1 MHRGVFVRPAPRP
14 EGGRGVHRKAWGL
27 DIKETFVAH
36 VVHFEISV
44 PNPEVAVEFYSQVFG
59 WSIQKLP
66 DPVRYWQ
73 IGTSEAPFQ
82 QGIPGGIVQSKTG
95 SPRVSVTVQVESLER
110 ACARVIS
117 NGGSVIT
124 EQQIVPGF
132 GVHVLCKDPQGNF
145 FALIEPLSAK

>member
-1 MHRGVFVRPAPRP
+1 MQV
-14 EGGRGVHRKAWGL
+14 GRGVHMNAGSL
-27 DIKETFVAH
+27 PVKETFVAH

-44 PNPEVAVEFYSQVFG
+44 PNPEQAVGFYSRVFG

-73 IGTSEAPFQ
+73 IRTCEAPSE

-95 SPRVSVTVQVESLER
+95 LPRVSVTVQVESLER
-110 ACARVIS
+110 ACARVMS